1 MEALM
6 LSSKKYEEC
15 ENHDF
20 GDCFICDNGHDV
32 IKHYISDLDVNLSL
46 MGYCSDIGKI
56 LNDGS

>member
-32 IKHYISDLDVNLSL
+32 IIFD
-46 MGYCSDIGKI
+46 C
-56 LNDGS
+56 GSVEHANKVIDYLLELY